1 LLAPN
6 EEPKKIVMGA
16 DVIVLGAGPAGIGA
30 ALALGQS
37 ALVLES
43 QPDVAGLSQTI
54 VYDDV
59 VFDLGGHSFH
69 TPHAQVK
76 ELVFGALPMEEQVR
90 DAWVWMEGEWLR
102 YPFQKHFGKLK
113 SEKIRSA
120 CESGLQAAGGW
131 ERAAHFD
138 EYISSR
144 FGAGIATHFM
154 RPYNRKL
161 WGRDLARMEADWV
174 NERVAAP
181 SATAPQRMETAGG
194 KRKPLQ
200 DDTMIAYPATG
211 GFGQIFTALARQ
223 IRSLRL
229 GQTVTEIDPV
239 RQTLTLAGGERH
251 TWSRIV
257 STLSLPRLLG
267 LLPAVPA
274 AISASVSG
282 LEALPI
288 RLVLLTFNRPISQA
302 RQRVYNPGAMP
313 GHKIV
318 FNNTSSQWLR
328 AQPRHGIQVEVSET
342 GEGSDSRTDSQTLI
356 ARTIEGLTQM
366 GLITADNPVHAAKV
380 IRLPLGYPVPT
391 HERTRIVERARHWL
405 ATQHIYIAGRFGE
418 WSYINSDEALH
429 RGLSLGRQLSGEGA
443 HGCIA

>member
-1 LLAPN
+1 
-6 EEPKKIVMGA
+6 MGA

-59 VFDLGGHSFH
+59 IFDLGGHSFH
-69 TPHAQVK
+69 TPHAEVR
-76 ELVFGALPMEEQVR
+76 ELVFRALPMEEQVR

-102 YPFQKHFGKLK
+102 YPFQKHFGSLK
-113 SEKIRSA
+113 CEQTRFA
-120 CESGLQAAGGW
+120 CESGLQAAGDW
-131 ERAAHFD
+131 ERAVNFD
-138 EYISSR
+138 EYISKR

-161 WGRDLARMEADWV
+161 WGRDLARMAADWV

-181 SATAPQRMETAGG
+181 HATAPQRMEMAAG
-194 KRKPLQ
+194 KRQPLQ
-200 DDTMIAYPATG
+200 DNTMIAYPATG
-211 GFGQIFTALARQ
+211 GFGEIFKALARK
-223 IRSLRL
+223 IRSFKV
-229 GQTVTEIDPV
+229 GQTVTGIDPV
-239 RQTLTLAGGERH
+239 RQTLTVAGGERF

-274 AISASVSG
+274 EITASVAS

-288 RLVLLTFNRPISQA
+288 RLVLLTFERPISQL
-302 RQRVYNPGAMP
+302 RQRIYNPGAIP

-356 ARTIEGLTQM
+356 VRTIEGLIQM
-366 GLITADNPVHAAKV
+366 GQITPDNPVHAAKV
-380 IRLPLGYPVPT
+380 VRLPLGYPVPT
-391 HERTRIVERARHWL
+391 HERTRIVEQARRWL
-405 ATQHIYIAGRFGE
+405 ATQQIYIAGRFAE

-429 RGLSLGRQLSGEGA
+429 RGLSLGRQLSGA
-443 HGCIA
+443 DARIA